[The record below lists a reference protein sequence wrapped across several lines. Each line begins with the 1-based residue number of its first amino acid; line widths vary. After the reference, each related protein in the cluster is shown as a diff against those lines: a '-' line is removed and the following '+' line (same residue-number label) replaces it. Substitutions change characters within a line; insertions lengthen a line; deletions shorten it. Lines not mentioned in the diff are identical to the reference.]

1 MRHIA
6 EKDMIIGGILI
17 NEGDQ
22 IERKDNKIIITRE
35 SEAYNRDKIN
45 EQLDSRLYGDG
56 SSVEFE
62 LDKIQGGPI
71 FMKLQ
76 NIRLDINRPSKSD
89 YKDGWS
95 VFNWN
100 RIKMK
105 YTNLYDISQHG
116 EYKFINS
123 PMVDIEAHSNDY
135 SSLNFNNLIFF
146 DTDINEVHCIAVKKD
161 MGKIFAQSLSEQ
173 FRLPV
178 ILIKFKMTYYEW
190 MRAFPNKISTLNV
203 KNVYHA
209 VDDYIATQLHS
220 IERIFQ

>member
-35 SEAYNRDKIN
+35 SEAYDRDKIN

-161 MGKIFAQSLSEQ
+161 MGKIMKELTSLKGKADFKLISEI
-173 FRLPV
+173 V
-178 ILIKFKMTYYEW
+178 NEK
-190 MRAFPNKISTLNV
+190 LN
-203 KNVYHA
+203 
-209 VDDYIATQLHS
+209 
-220 IERIFQ
+220 